1 MNPTIIVQQNY
12 DFSDLVIPANQLPVQ
27 PAEDTSKAA
36 VIRPMTPLNVQTSGR
51 TEPTPM
57 GQPTH
62 SNSANKKHGQTGETR
77 SLSEY
82 PLSENSAAL
91 PPRSIP
97 VEIRP
102 IASQSPNVTPER
114 SKMDFDS
121 HYHTTVNTT
130 ALPDDQRLDLLATL
144 RPNQELPLE
153 TLEIAPMK
161 SHGSG
166 VIPNFEEL
174 TKGIGA
180 TPRVALPQSEQPYRS
195 ATGSDRANQL
205 LTKSRREQSAI
216 EIDQNFQA
224 TVKARIDAES
234 LSRLSSGP
242 TVGKTNNIPSDRA
255 DIHRL
260 AQTSSHSRETIQAEA
275 EKVTQEFLHGSGHE
289 VPSNVAAWDVE
300 DFRWAETTNQL
311 IVSGEQSL
319 NYLHQSLLDLIHPGQ
334 SRIIV
339 GGVER
344 GEGTT
349 SIAISLARWIAASG
363 KKVLLVDG
371 DLSTADLSRQAGMAK
386 NISWMNSIHHAL
398 PNAELTVRSQKS
410 NLCLLPLDSVDSR
423 SQWPRFI
430 YDELGKIINQAQN
443 DFDLIITDVGPVE
456 QMMAELSRPSC
467 LADATVLVHDGV
479 QSGTLKTTQKRLK
492 MFGLNNLIIAQNR
505 ATLPTQNAA

>member
-12 DFSDLVIPANQLPVQ
+12 DFSDLVIPANQSSVQ
-27 PAEDTSKAA
+27 PAENTSKAA
-36 VIRPMTPLNVQTSGR
+36 VIRPMAPPNVQTSDR
-51 TEPTPM
+51 TEA
-57 GQPTH
+57 TH
-62 SNSANKKHGQTGETR
+62 TEQTTLPNSANKKYWPTGEPT
-77 SLSEY
+77 SLSEHS
-82 PLSENSAAL
+82 LSENPNAM

-102 IASQSPNVTPER
+102 ISSQSPNATPER
-114 SKMDFDS
+114 SELDFDS
-121 HYHTTVNTT
+121 HYLSTVYTT

-153 TLEIAPMK
+153 TPEIAPTK

-174 TKGIGA
+174 TRGTGA
-180 TPRVALPQSEQPYRS
+180 TPRVALPQSEPTYRS
-195 ATGSDRANQL
+195 ATGSERANPL
-205 LTKSRREQSAI
+205 LAKSRREQSAI

-224 TVKARIDAES
+224 TVKARIDSES
-234 LSRLSSGP
+234 LSLLSSGP
-242 TVGKTNNIPSDRA
+242 AVEKKNNIQSDRA
-255 DIHRL
+255 DINRL
-260 AQTSSHSRETIQAEA
+260 AQTSSHSRKTIQAEA
-275 EKVTQEFLHGSGHE
+275 EKVTQEFLHGSGYE

-300 DFRWAETTNQL
+300 DFRWTETTNQM

-319 NYLHQSLLDLIHPGQ
+319 NYLHQSLLDLIHPGR

-339 GGVER
+339 GGVKR

-363 KKVLLVDG
+363 KKVLLVDA
-371 DLSTADLSRQAGMAK
+371 DLSKADLSRQAGMAK
-386 NISWMNSIHHAL
+386 NISWMNSIRHSL

-410 NLCLLPLDSVDSR
+410 NLCLLPLASVESR

-467 LADATVLVHDGV
+467 LADATVLVHDRV
-479 QSGTLKTTQKRLK
+479 QSGSLKTAQKRLK

-505 ATLPTQNAA
+505 ATIPTQNAA